1 MFKEDRLMTPSLR
14 HLTGLGATV
23 ALVASLLATG
33 CGQVP
38 RGAVGPARAD
48 GVSRTGYA
56 VRFQPRPQVRSLRA
70 PLPGTAV
77 RGVEGEEPGEEPGAE
92 PGAAPGPAPIAAP
105 TAGGL
110 RPLPRPTPTAPPKPP
125 APPPAP
131 DEIDELLVL
140 LQNFGYNGTRAQMI
154 KALQACI
161 FAYPIN
167 APESPG
173 GWDKRI
179 DPREHY
185 EWWKK
190 TLPPDETATFNDYMQ
205 QSLLIA
211 QNKFDVVYYI
221 WISKQYNPGQAKR
234 EHRTSPFIDLNEQL
248 PVVKGIAGG
257 GWMVQVAPN
266 GTIHDYL
273 KIPTQY
279 LRDYNHLIRIPESL
293 YF

>member
-1 MFKEDRLMTPSLR
+1 MFKKTFPTPSPVR
-14 HLTGLGATV
+14 RLTSLGAV
-23 ALVASLLATG
+23 AALVATLLGTG
-33 CGQVP
+33 CGQSS
-38 RGAVGPARAD
+38 RGLAGPARVEAAA
-48 GVSRTGYA
+48 RPGYA
-56 VRFQPRPQVRSLRA
+56 VRFQARPPVRSLRA
-70 PLPGTAV
+70 PLPGTAA
-77 RGVEGEEPGEEPGAE
+77 RGLEEEPSGGE
-92 PGAAPGPAPIAAP
+92 PGAAPAPQPIAPP

-110 RPLPRPTPTAPPKPP
+110 RPLPRPTPTAPPQPP
-125 APPPAP
+125 APPPEP
-131 DEIDELLVL
+131 DEVDALLVL
-140 LQNFGYNGTRAQMI
+140 LQNFGYNGTRARMI
-154 KALQACI
+154 KDLQACL

-167 APESPG
+167 APGSPG
-173 GWDKRI
+173 GWDRRI

-185 EWWKK
+185 AWWKK

-211 QNKFDVVYYI
+211 QNKFDVVYYV

-234 EHRTSPFIDLNEQL
+234 EHRTSPFVDLNEQL

-257 GWMVQVAPN
+257 GWMVQIAPN

-279 LRDYNHLIRIPESL
+279 LRDYNHLLRIPESL